1 MRRRLYYLLPEITSA
16 RRAMDDLLLARVE
29 ERYIH
34 FLAKRGTPMSGLHE
48 ASVLQKT
55 DMVQGAQLG
64 LLLGAILGA
73 ATGAL
78 TLYLFQI
85 GPEWR
90 VLTLVGATMIGA
102 LYGMWVASM
111 VGSAV
116 PSSRLRKFETLIQSD
131 LILLMIDVPEH
142 RVQEV
147 RALFASGHFDAID
160 QGIEPRIPVFP

>member
-1 MRRRLYYLLPEITSA
+1 MRRRLYYLMPEITSA
-16 RRAMDDLLLARVE
+16 RKAMDDLLLARVE
-29 ERYIH
+29 ERHIH

-55 DMVQGAQLG
+55 DMVHGAQLG
-64 LLLGAILGA
+64 LLLGAMLGA

-78 TLYLFQI
+78 TIYLFQI
-85 GPEWR
+85 GPDWR
-90 VLTLVGATMIGA
+90 LLTLVGATVIGS

-116 PSSRLRKFETLIQSD
+116 PSSHLRRFEPLIQSG

-147 RALFASGHFDAID
+147 RALFDSGHLEAID
-160 QGIEPRIPVFP
+160 QGLEPRIPVFP